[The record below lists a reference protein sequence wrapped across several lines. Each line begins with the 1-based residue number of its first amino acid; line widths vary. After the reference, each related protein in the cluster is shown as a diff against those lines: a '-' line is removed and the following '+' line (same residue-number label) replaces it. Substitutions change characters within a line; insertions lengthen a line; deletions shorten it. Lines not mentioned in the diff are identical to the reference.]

1 MRRLANGAVEI
12 EFVGRARARELAQA
26 AQRDLD
32 VARADLD
39 VAVEILEGAL
49 VPHLHRAVVAV
60 LVLPDAH
67 ALGVVAM
74 GAEGRGA
81 HGANPFRA
89 ALMALLLL
97 REALTQRF
105 HELLPAHGLDLFFLV
120 VGEIFLGEL
129 FQPVGGNVRLLHRVE
144 QRFEALERRAEHLIE
159 AVEIALVLH
168 QQRARQIVEFVDRM
182 IGESLVERLHEVE
195 VFARGDG
202 HPRFLEGGEEGQ
214 EHGCRSGSEWIMP
227 RVIFRASPGP
237 SLNYR

>member
-67 ALGVVAM
+67 ARGVVPM

-81 HGANPFRA
+81 RGADPLRA

-97 REALTQRF
+97 GEALPERF
-105 HELLPAHGLDLFFLV
+105 HELVPAHGLDLFFLV
-120 VGEIFLGEL
+120 VGEVFLGEF
-129 FQPVGGNVRLLHRVE
+129 FQPVGGNFRLLHRVE
-144 QRFEALERRAEHLIE
+144 QGFKALERRAKHLIE
-159 AVEIALVLH
+159 TVEIALVLH
-168 QQRARQIVEFVDRM
+168 QQRARQKIEFVDRLV
-182 IGESLVERLHEVE
+182 GEPLVERLHEVE
-195 VFARGDG
+195 IFARGDG
-202 HPRFLEGGEEGQ
+202 HPRFLQGGEKGQ
-214 EHGCRSGSEWIMP
+214 EHGYRSGSGRIMP
-227 RVIFRASPGP
+227 RVAFRASLDP
-237 SLNYR
+237 SGN